1 MTSLQDENEILR
13 EYLADADLSNNTYQQ
28 KYSASS
34 MKNQNQNQQTSMFRN
49 ASHVKVSDFN

>member
-34 MKNQNQNQQTSMFRN
+34 MKIQNQQTSMFRN